1 MFYRIN
7 GSIINENFINRVD
20 DVTNELKSGTYDQD
34 VRKKIESGVHYFRV
48 WLRNSESM
56 TIPEYVLDET
66 LLRRIRGF

>member
-34 VRKKIESGVHYFRV
+34 VRKKIESGVHYFSCV
-48 WLRNSESM
+48 VKEFGKHDN
-56 TIPEYVLDET
+56 P
-66 LLRRIRGF
+66 